1 MIFRKSWPRFAL
13 ETAIEYNIQHSGVN
27 GGRCI
32 NVGCGTSGR
41 YEELLSTF
49 DVDGV
54 DILDPGSAQMP
65 WRYHQVDAAKLPFP
79 DLMFDFAIA
88 IESFEHIEANEEA
101 MSELERTLKPGGVA
115 VITVPTHWTWMFEFG
130 RHGPHYYSRR
140 TLSEL
145 IVSSGLKVDMLYG
158 CGGVGMYI
166 VKLGKSW
173 LPPIGIRIFRQHWW
187 AWIDGILKPVYML
200 AAGVDTLLPFSP
212 SNWVVVAH
220 KPE

>member
-13 ETAIEYNIQHSGVN
+13 DSAIEYNIKHSGLS

-32 NVGCGTSGR
+32 NIGCGPSGR
-41 YEELLSTF
+41 YKELLSIF

-54 DILDPGSAQMP
+54 DIVGPCSAQMA

-88 IESFEHIEANEEA
+88 IEPFEHIEENEEA
-101 MSELERTLKPGGVA
+101 MSELARSLKPGGVA

-140 TLSEL
+140 TLSKL
-145 IVSSGLKVDMLYG
+145 IVSSGRKVDMLSG
-158 CGGVGMYI
+158 CGVVGMYI
-166 VKLGKSW
+166 VKLAKSC
-173 LPPIGIRIFRQHWW
+173 LSPIGIRIFRQHWW
-187 AWIDGILKPVYML
+187 ALIDGILKPVYML
-200 AAGVDTLLPFSP
+200 AARMDILLPFLP
-212 SNWVVVAH
+212 SNWVVMAR